1 MITARAEDRD
11 VAELAPVGE
20 GSASGEDG
28 GNTGGC
34 GCDKPSAEP
43 SHHAATR
50 RSDSVCMSCVESRNS
65 EQMHAASDSTLERS
79 KQGDNKLALPARNR
93 KALRRERHSR
103 SRRPRRVSS
112 YSDARRA
119 TLSAQLS
126 ALLVE
131 QIIVEQVNQTNRQK
145 QRGVPVKRIPLICTS
160 QLTQPCKP
168 LTASLSRRHL

>member
-1 MITARAEDRD
+1 MSRIVTAGRDEMD
-11 VAELAPVGE
+11 VAELAPGGE

-50 RSDSVCMSCVESRNS
+50 RSDSVCMSCVESRDS
-65 EQMHAASDSTLERS
+65 EQMHAASDSTLQRS

-131 QIIVEQVNQTNRQK
+131 QIIVEQVNQTK
-145 QRGVPVKRIPLICTS
+145 QAKAKRRSS
-160 QLTQPCKP
+160 QTYTPHLY
-168 LTASLSRRHL
+168 LSTNPAM